1 SDSSDGPAD
10 RRFEALDPMNTP
22 RLTAPLAA
30 VAICFL
36 LLASC
41 STNSGTTT
49 GTAPASTEA
58 TPFGPAGTSADATV
72 ISLPL
77 DPYFLPPADNVRLHT
92 ALDRL
97 VTECL
102 RSAGVQP
109 PAPATDPAPVL
120 GRYERRYGLTSA
132 AGARTT
138 GYHLPAH
145 PDPAQVPLSPD
156 QLNALTGPQGCQES
170 AARRITG
177 TTSYPGD
184 AYLVRSVNQE
194 SFDRSTKTP
203 EVVAAVAAWSRCM
216 KQAGHDYATPLQT
229 GTWPSEQ
236 PTDEE
241 RTTALTDVACKQQTR
256 LVRIWNE
263 AEAAIQRSLI
273 QQNTTAFDNVLAER
287 RRMLSEADTVLAEGP
302 ASGPGRSAAFG

>member
-1 SDSSDGPAD
+1 MD
-10 RRFEALDPMNTP
+10 TP

-30 VAICFL
+30 VATCLL

-49 GTAPASTEA
+49 GTAPTSTRG
-58 TPFGPAGTSADATV
+58 TPPGPAGTSADSTKTAPDPADDPTV

-77 DPYFLPPADNVRLHT
+77 DPYFLPPADNARLHT

-97 VTECL
+97 VADCL
-102 RSAGVQP
+102 RNAGVRP
-109 PAPATDPAPVL
+109 PAPATAPTPVL
-120 GRYERRYGLTSA
+120 GRYERRYGITSA
-132 AGARTT
+132 SGARTT

-145 PDPAQVPLSPD
+145 PDPAQVRLSPD
-156 QLNALTGPQGCQES
+156 QLNALTGPQSCQES

-194 SFDRSTKTP
+194 SFDQSTKNP

-241 RTTALTDVACKQQTR
+241 RTTAITDVVCKQQTR

-263 AEAAIQRSLI
+263 AEAAIQRTLI

-287 RRMLSEADTVLAEGP
+287 RRMLSEADTLLAEGP
-302 ASGPGRSAAFG
+302 ASGPSHSAAFE